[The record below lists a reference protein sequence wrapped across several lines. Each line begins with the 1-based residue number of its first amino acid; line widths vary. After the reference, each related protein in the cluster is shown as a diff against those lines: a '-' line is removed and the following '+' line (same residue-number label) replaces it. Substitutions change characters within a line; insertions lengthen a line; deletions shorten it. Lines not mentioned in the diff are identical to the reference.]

1 MLGQESKPDI
11 ERPRRRRHH
20 KQGHQEGVSIDSWP
34 LCPLSI
40 FNVSKGGEKI
50 FSERHF
56 VILYRATDIVKSKKK
71 TKVMAEDVFMA
82 LKELDFEKYEEELR
96 DFLRNYNADKEDQAM
111 RRAPAALASRKQSA
125 IIEAQPEEIKYEEED
140 EDAE

>member
-1 MLGQESKPDI
+1 M
-11 ERPRRRRHH
+11 
-20 KQGHQEGVSIDSWP
+20 
-34 LCPLSI
+34 
-40 FNVSKGGEKI
+40 
-50 FSERHF
+50 
-56 VILYRATDIVKSKKK
+56 YRATDIVKSKKK
-71 TKVMAEDVFMA
+71 TKVMAEDVFLA

-125 IIEAQPEEIKYEEED
+125 IIEVQPEEIKYEEED

>member
-1 MLGQESKPDI
+1 M
-11 ERPRRRRHH
+11 
-20 KQGHQEGVSIDSWP
+20 
-34 LCPLSI
+34 
-40 FNVSKGGEKI
+40 
-50 FSERHF
+50 
-56 VILYRATDIVKSKKK
+56 YRATDIVKSKKK
-71 TKVMAEDVFMA
+71 TKVMADDVFMA

-125 IIEAQPEEIKYEEED
+125 IIEAQPEEIKYEDED

>member
-1 MLGQESKPDI
+1 M
-11 ERPRRRRHH
+11 
-20 KQGHQEGVSIDSWP
+20 
-34 LCPLSI
+34 
-40 FNVSKGGEKI
+40 KI

-125 IIEAQPEEIKYEEED
+125 IIEAQPEEIKYEDED